1 MSRNIDTDEGCRAV
15 YGVSLEKLK
24 DGLRKGKYLD
34 DIVRKLREGDLV
46 HVYNPYDHH
55 GPYLGQEGEITWAD
69 PANDRY
75 GVDVEPIE
83 HYEWE
88 EFPGEDGYP
97 ELDTEFSIEEIEL
110 LERYASGYIE
120 EMKKASWWPEIA
132 DERSAALAEQ
142 GRSETGHGEE
152 QDPE

>member
-55 GPYLGQEGEITWAD
+55 GPYLG
-69 PANDRY
+69 
-75 GVDVEPIE
+75 
-83 HYEWE
+83 
-88 EFPGEDGYP
+88 
-97 ELDTEFSIEEIEL
+97 
-110 LERYASGYIE
+110 
-120 EMKKASWWPEIA
+120 
-132 DERSAALAEQ
+132 
-142 GRSETGHGEE
+142 
-152 QDPE
+152 